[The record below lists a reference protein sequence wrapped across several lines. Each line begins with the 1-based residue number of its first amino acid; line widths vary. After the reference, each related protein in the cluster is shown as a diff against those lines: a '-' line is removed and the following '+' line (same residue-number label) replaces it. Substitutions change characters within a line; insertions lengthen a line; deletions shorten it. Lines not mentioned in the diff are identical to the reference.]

1 MEYNAPAWHP
11 WISETRI
18 KSLERVQNDALRAV
32 VGLTATCPTDFLHL
46 EARVEQF
53 HLRLEKRSLLLREQ
67 YKRLKPSDPRRQLLE
82 EEKAVRLKT
91 RLG

>member
-1 MEYNAPAWHP
+1 MEP
-11 WISETRI
+11 
-18 KSLERVQNDALRAV
+18 
-32 VGLTATCPTDFLHL
+32 
-46 EARVEQF
+46 F

-91 RLG
+91 RLGWRHLVQNTQPMDYEVEELKPTLPPWKETKFTFEEVKLE